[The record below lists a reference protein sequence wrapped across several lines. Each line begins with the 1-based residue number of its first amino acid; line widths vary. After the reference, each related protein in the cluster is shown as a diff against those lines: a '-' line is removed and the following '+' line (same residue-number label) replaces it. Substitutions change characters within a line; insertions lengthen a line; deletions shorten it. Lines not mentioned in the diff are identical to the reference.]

1 LNEDSPGTSPS
12 EKTQG
17 GQKKQEG
24 QKKTKG
30 ERAEAMMMAVK
41 ILAQNK
47 YISFSPK
54 RKDL

>member
-1 LNEDSPGTSPS
+1 LNEDSPGTTPS

>member
-1 LNEDSPGTSPS
+1 LNEDSPGTTPS

-17 GQKKQEG
+17 G

-47 YISFSPK
+47 YIPFSPK
-54 RKDL
+54 RKAL